1 MLTKPKTSSNSAC
14 ALANPCLN
22 FLTPKIYKAE
32 INLSY
37 DLNLIQFYKHV
48 IGRLREGFLNAAPT
62 QKRVRNEDAAIYN
75 GIVNIRARWP
85 GQNYEAALGL
95 AGGSLVLA
103 RFFFGSFLFINACP
117 EA

>member
-1 MLTKPKTSSNSAC
+1 MS
-14 ALANPCLN
+14 
-22 FLTPKIYKAE
+22 
-32 INLSY
+32 
-37 DLNLIQFYKHV
+37 
-48 IGRLREGFLNAAPT
+48 REGRRNLQRNEIATLFLNAAPT

-95 AGGSLVLA
+95 AGGSLDLA